1 MLKHMIKYPSIAAVI
16 EPCIDAFLALGKGGI
31 PDAILQSACLP
42 HLIKVSTYMHE
53 DAYMYIHAI
62 LPQQLHK

>member
-31 PDAILQSACLP
+31 PDAIIQSACLP
-42 HLIKVSTYMHE
+42 HLIKVSTKY
-53 DAYMYIHAI
+53 
-62 LPQQLHK
+62 